1 MNTELMIIKE
11 FLKYIIQQKKYSDNT
26 SVNYSVDLSQF
37 QSFIQDNFNN
47 NNILECSHHDIRFWM
62 SQMIEKENLSTR
74 TIHRK
79 ISTLRSFY
87 KYALRLH
94 YIEQNPMLRIVAPK
108 ANKKLPVYVSEKS
121 MNEIVEVSFENE
133 SSYKKTL
140 HYTIIETFYNVGIRL
155 SELKNLKTRDI
166 DFNNKTIKVL
176 GKGKKERIIP
186 FIPEFEKVLKAYLFV
201 KNEKFPNNTIE
212 NLFLL
217 EKGKPLY
224 EKYIYRVV
232 QKRLASV
239 TTLKKKSPHV
249 LRHTYATHLSNS
261 GAPIA
266 DLRDLLGHV
275 SLSATQ
281 VYTHTSLEKIR
292 EIYKQA
298 HPKAQ

>member
-1 MNTELMIIKE
+1 MIIKE
-11 FLKYIIQQKKYSDNT
+11 FLKYIIQQKKYSANT

-37 QSFIQDNFNN
+37 QVFIQENFSN
-47 NNILECSHHDIRFWM
+47 NNILECSHQDIRFWM
-62 SQMIEKENLSTR
+62 SQMIEREKLSTR

-121 MNEIVEVSFENE
+121 MNDIVEVSFENE
-133 SSYKKTL
+133 SVYKKIL
-140 HYTIIETFYNVGIRL
+140 HFTIIETFYNVGIRL
-155 SELKNLKTRDI
+155 SELKNLKTKDI

-186 FIPEFEKVLKAYLFV
+186 FIPEFEKALKAYLFV